1 MIIEALIASVLIAL
15 TSIIG
20 VFFFG
25 NSKKLV
31 GVQRYVVPMAVG
43 VFLSIILF
51 ELIPS
56 TLAMAP
62 ELGGIAIALG
72 FIGFYIFANYLHD
85 KYHHLEAEDCDRK
98 GAAILLLVGDA
109 VHNVADGVIL
119 TTAFMIDPAVGVATT
134 IGLAFHIVPQ
144 EIVEFGILVRGGYS
158 RFKAALYNL
167 YSASSIVIG
176 TIFTL
181 LIAEHAE
188 DYIWVIMGLA
198 AGNLLYLAASD
209 LLPRIHGNLSHY
221 GNVWQSAFSIV
232 LGFTLMTSILI
243 FSHEYVGHEEG
254 HDTEHLQDEHLE
266 GEVETESQ

>member
-1 MIIEALIASVLIAL
+1 MIFEALLASVLIAL

-31 GVQRYVVPMAVG
+31 GIQRYVVPMAVG
-43 VFLSIILF
+43 VFLSIILY
-51 ELIPS
+51 ELIPN
-56 TLAMAP
+56 TLALAP
-62 ELGGIAIALG
+62 ELGGIAVAIG
-72 FIGFYIFANYLHD
+72 FIGFYILANYLHN
-85 KYHHLEAEDCDRK
+85 KYHHLESEDCDRK

-109 VHNVADGVIL
+109 VHNVSDGVIL
-119 TTAFMIDPAVGVATT
+119 ATAFMIDPAVGVATT
-134 IGLAFHIVPQ
+134 IGLALHIVPQ

-167 YSASSIVIG
+167 YSASSIIVG
-176 TIFTL
+176 TAFTL